1 MSAEEFWKAFTEYK
15 DLLMDIDSLDKAEAD
30 KLLKRLDGDLK
41 KYCEGLEFILG
52 DLTEKG
58 RTLTFTAEGDVEFFG
73 YVEELCEEAPI
84 LDFWEIIAF
93 KPAKGK
99 NVSITFG
106 KYRLSSKNLWFLPLE
121 SEEEEG
127 KLGLRIALEGGRED
141 DEDLLVAV
149 YSLLEE
155 MLGEYDAATSLE
167 YFEICSLGSNP
178 KEEGFYPLTDLP
190 EYVDWFIDETE
201 KKADSKEA
209 DLK

>member
-52 DLTEKG
+52 DLSEKG

-99 NVSITFG
+99 NVSITFEN
-106 KYRLSSKNLWFLPLE
+106 YRLNSKNLWFLPLE

-127 KLGLRIALEGGRED
+127 KLGLRIALEGGR
-141 DEDLLVAV
+141 EDLLVAV

-190 EYVDWFIDETE
+190 EYVDWFIDEAE